1 MRESIGGTM
10 LFWIVL
16 FFMSLFITF
25 LAAVIQYARVYK
37 VKNSLV
43 NYLEQSEG
51 ISSQA
56 EFESVLNSLGYP
68 KNGKYV
74 ICRYGA
80 SSRGGYY
87 FVKLYATFEI
97 MGISI
102 DVSIAGET
110 RLIETG
116 VFVKSDDWFKY
127 AESDTNCF
135 GRGVR
140 QSDLKRAG

>member
-37 VKNSLV
+37 IKNSLI

-51 ISSQA
+51 ISSQS
-56 EFESVLNSLGYP
+56 EFESALNGLGYP
-68 KNGKYV
+68 VNGKYV
-74 ICRYGA
+74 ICRYDAG
-80 SSRGGYY
+80 SRGGYY
-87 FVKLYATFEI
+87 YIKLFASFEI

-116 VFVKSDDWFKY
+116 VFVKSNEWFQN
-127 AESDTNCF
+127 AGSENSCF
-135 GRGVR
+135 GRRVR
-140 QSDLKRAG
+140 QSELTRVG